1 MIFPP
6 QGLPSVVLSDMDG
19 LLLDTEKLSKQSFYD
34 VMHRYGLD
42 HVDVIFPQLIGR
54 NKAAH
59 QVIFNTHLPSHIDR
73 QVFADDW
80 MACYLDLMAHDVPVK
95 DGAQRLMARMM
106 RHNIP
111 FVVVTS
117 SATAKA
123 EMLLERAGLSGFVHS
138 VIGGDQVDQGKPAPD
153 IYLKAAAMF
162 DHRINTMLALEDSN
176 NGIHAAHASGAVAVQ
191 IPDLAPPSDA
201 AKALGH
207 IILDHLD
214 DLAGYFGWDNG

>member
-6 QGLPSVVLSDMDG
+6 NGLPRVVLSDMDG
-19 LLLDTEKLSKQSFYD
+19 LLLDTEKLSKQSFD
-34 VMHRYGLD
+34 HMAMTHGLTNAD
-42 HVDVIFPQLIGR
+42 DIFPQLIGR

-59 QVIFNTHLPSHIDR
+59 QIVFDQTLPQEINR
-73 QVFADDW
+73 QTFADDW
-80 MACYLDLMAHDVPVK
+80 MACYLELLADHVPVK
-95 DGAQRLMARMM
+95 DGALALMQRMQD
-106 RHNIP
+106 HGIP

-123 EMLLERAGLSGFVHS
+123 EMLLERAGLSGFIHNI
-138 VIGGDQVDQGKPAPD
+138 IGGDQVVQGKPAPD

-162 DHRINTMLALEDSN
+162 DHPIKTMLALEDSN
-176 NGIHAAHASGAVAVQ
+176 NGIFAAYHSGAVAVQ
-191 IPDLAPPSDA
+191 IPDLAPPSDD

-214 DLAGYFGWDNG
+214 DLAGHFGWPS